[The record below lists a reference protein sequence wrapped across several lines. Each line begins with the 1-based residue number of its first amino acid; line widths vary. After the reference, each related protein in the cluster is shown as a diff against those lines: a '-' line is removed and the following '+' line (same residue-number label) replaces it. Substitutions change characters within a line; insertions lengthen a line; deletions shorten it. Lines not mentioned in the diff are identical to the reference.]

1 MSHLDDLTH
10 TAESAARDPDPW
22 RGLARFLELTCE
34 TVAGNRGFATAMTEL
49 QYGATPFEEHRAKL
63 LLAVEVLLQRSKAAG
78 AVRPEVEL
86 GEFALGI
93 GFVRGA
99 LRHLVEED

>member
-1 MSHLDDLTH
+1 MASIATQN
-10 TAESAARDPDPW
+10 AV
-22 RGLARFLELTCE
+22 
-34 TVAGNRGFATAMTEL
+34 VA
-49 QYGATPFEEHRAKL
+49 PFEEHRAKL

-86 GEFALGI
+86 ADMGEFALGI